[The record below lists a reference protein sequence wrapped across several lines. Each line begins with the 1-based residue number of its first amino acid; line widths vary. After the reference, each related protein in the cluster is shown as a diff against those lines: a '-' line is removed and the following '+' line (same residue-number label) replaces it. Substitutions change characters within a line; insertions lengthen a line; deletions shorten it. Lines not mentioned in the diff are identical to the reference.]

1 MTDNLPYMVSPGS
14 IPKILEKIQHA
25 RRPERFTQ
33 DFLETILGFTSS
45 SARPIIPLLKR
56 IGLLNPDGTPTR
68 LYDQFRNPDTQGI
81 AMAEALRNGYKELYD
96 RNEYAH
102 ALSRDTLNSLVIEIT
117 GAEKDNR
124 AAQAIASTFWTLKD
138 LADFEGGT
146 IKSAPAPQDISVEH
160 RDRSDPNPKQK
171 SDFEAAPRNLGFNVA
186 YTINLNLPETT
197 NPEVFN
203 AIFKA
208 LRENLLR

>member
-1 MTDNLPYMVSPGS
+1 
-14 IPKILEKIQHA
+14 
-25 RRPERFTQ
+25 
-33 DFLETILGFTSS
+33 
-45 SARPIIPLLKR
+45 
-56 IGLLNPDGTPTR
+56 
-68 LYDQFRNPDTQGI
+68 
-81 AMAEALRNGYKELYD
+81 MAEALRIGYKELYD

-102 ALSRDTLNSLVIEIT
+102 ALSRDKLNSLVIEIT

-124 AAQAIASTFWTLKD
+124 AAQAIASTFWTLKE
-138 LADFEGGT
+138 LADFEGA
-146 IKSAPAPQDISVEH
+146 SVRASSPAPDISVEH
-160 RDRSDPNPKQK
+160 RNRGDAQQRLK
-171 SDFEAAPRNLGFNVA
+171 SELDAAPSNLGFNVA